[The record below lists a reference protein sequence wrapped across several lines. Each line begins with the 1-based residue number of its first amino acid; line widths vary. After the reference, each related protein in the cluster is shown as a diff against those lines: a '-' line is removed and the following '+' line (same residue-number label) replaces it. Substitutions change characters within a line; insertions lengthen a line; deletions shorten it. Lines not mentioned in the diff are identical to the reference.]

1 MAGAEVQ
8 MKTYR
13 KEIALQTIIYI
24 AIAVLLNAIASNWLV
39 RLDMTSGKINT
50 LSPATEKLLR
60 SLKDKLIVRVYYNS
74 DLPAP
79 YNSDRRALID
89 MLDELRSY
97 SRGKLEYELFDP
109 KTEADASKATQ
120 EGIPQVQV
128 QVINNDKLEVK
139 RAFMGIVLEYR
150 ARKEVIP
157 VVQNM
162 GTLEYEIAS
171 RVDQMVNT
179 HKKTIA
185 ITQGHGEP
193 SFEDID
199 KARKALSLRYYL
211 LPTDLSKPI
220 PDSVSALVMIQPV
233 TALADSQK
241 YNLDQFMMKRGRAA
255 FMMSMVNA
263 TLQSSF
269 AQDLSLNLSALFKNY
284 GFEIKKDLVR
294 DAVCASVT
302 VMQREG
308 GLSIQTE
315 IPHPYIPIV
324 SNLNKNFVVTQNLH
338 QLILPFPSS
347 VDTTD
352 GHRSKLSIIPI
363 AVSSEQ
369 SGTQTGFYVLDPAA
383 HYTRDM
389 FRQHF
394 VLLSASLSGV
404 IHSAFSDTSSYAK
417 SDSDYKSTGNERI
430 VVIGDGNFIRDTYL
444 GNPENLSFFLN
455 TVDYLTDDL
464 GLISIRSKSFLPS
477 PLKPVSDTSRSVIK
491 YFLILFPPLTIVAS
505 GLGYWRKIVN
515 RRRAYTE
522 QLARLKEKGE
532 DEQVN

>member
-1 MAGAEVQ
+1 
-8 MKTYR
+8 MKTHYR
-13 KEIALQTIIYI
+13 EIILQTLMYLAI
-24 AIAVLLNAIASNWLV
+24 AILINAIASNWFI

-50 LSPATEKLLR
+50 LSRATESLLR
-60 SLKDKLIVRVYYNS
+60 SLKDKMIARVYYNS

-79 YNSDRRALID
+79 YNNDRRALID

-97 SRGKLEYELFDP
+97 SRGKLEYELIDP
-109 KTEADASKATQ
+109 KTEAEANKATQ

-150 ARKEVIP
+150 AHKEVIP
-157 VVQNM
+157 VIQNM

-171 RVDQMVNT
+171 RVDQMLNT

-185 ITQGHGEP
+185 ISQGHGEP

-199 KARKALSLRYYL
+199 KAQKALSLRYYL
-211 LPTDLSKPI
+211 LPTDLSRPV
-220 PDSVSALVMIQPV
+220 PDSVSALIMIQPV
-233 TALADSQK
+233 TPLADSQK
-241 YNLDQFMMKRGRAA
+241 YNLDQFMMRRGRAG

-269 AQDLSLNLSALFKNY
+269 AQDLSLNLSSLFKNY
-284 GFEIKKDLVR
+284 GFEIRKDLVR

-308 GLSIQTE
+308 GLAIQTE

-324 SNLNKNFVVTQNLH
+324 SNLNRNFVVTQNLH

-347 VDTTD
+347 IDTTE
-352 GHRSKLSIIPI
+352 GHSFGLNIIPI

-369 SGTQTGFYVLDPAA
+369 SGIQTGFYVLDPAA
-383 HYTRDM
+383 RYTREM
-389 FRQHF
+389 FTDHF
-394 VLLSASLSGV
+394 VLLSASLSGN
-404 IHSAFSDTSSYAK
+404 IHSAFPDTSIYAR
-417 SDSDYKSTGNERI
+417 SDPSYKSTGTERV

-444 GNPENLSFFLN
+444 QNPENLSFFLN

-477 PLKPVSDTSRSVIK
+477 PLKPVSETSRSTIK
-491 YFLILFPPLTIVAS
+491 YFIILFPPLIIVAG
-505 GLGYWRKIVN
+505 GLGYWKKTVN
-515 RRRAYTE
+515 RRRAYIE
-522 QLARLKEKGE
+522 QISGLKEEKQ
-532 DEQVN
+532 DEQVD

>member
-8 MKTYR
+8 MKTHL
-13 KEIALQTIIYI
+13 KEIILQTLLFVT
-24 AIAVLLNAIASNWLV
+24 IAVLLNAISSNWFV
-39 RLDMTSGKINT
+39 RLDLTSGKINT

-60 SLKDKLIVRVYYNS
+60 NLKDKLIVRVYYNS

-89 MLDELRSY
+89 MLDELRVY
-97 SRGKLEYELFDP
+97 SRGKLEYEVLDP
-109 KTEADASKATQ
+109 KTETDANKAER

-139 RAFMGIVLEYR
+139 RAFMGMVMEYR
-150 ARKEVIP
+150 ARREVIP
-157 VVQNM
+157 VIQNL

-171 RVDQMVNT
+171 RVDQMTDT

-199 KARKALSLRYYL
+199 KAQKALSLRYYL

-220 PDSVSALVMIQPV
+220 PDSVSALIMIQPV
-233 TALADSQK
+233 TSFADSQK
-241 YNLDQFMMKRGRAA
+241 YNLDQFIMKRGRAA

-269 AQDLSLNLSALFKNY
+269 AQDLSLNLSGLFNNY

-308 GLSIQTE
+308 GLAIQTE

-324 SNLNKNFVVTQNLH
+324 SNLNRNFVVTQNLH
-338 QLILPFPSS
+338 QLIFPFPSS
-347 VDTTD
+347 IDTTE
-352 GHRSKLSIIPI
+352 GHNLKLNIIPI

-369 SGTQTGFYVLDPAA
+369 SGTQTGFYVLDPTA

-389 FRQHF
+389 FRDHF
-394 VLLSASLSGV
+394 VLLSASISGTV
-404 IHSAFSDTSSYAK
+404 RSAFSDTSSYAK
-417 SDSDYKSTGNERI
+417 SDPAYKSKGSERI
-430 VVIGDGNFIRDTYL
+430 VVVGDGNFIRDAYL
-444 GNPENLSFFLN
+444 SNPENLSFFLN

-477 PLKPVSDTSRSVIK
+477 PLKPVSEASRSTIK
-491 YFLILFPPLTIVAS
+491 YILILFPPVVIVAT
-505 GLGYWRKIVN
+505 GLGYWKKTVN
-515 RRRAYTE
+515 RRRAYLE
-522 QLARLKEKGE
+522 QISNFKTSSEN
-532 DEQVN
+532 EQVN